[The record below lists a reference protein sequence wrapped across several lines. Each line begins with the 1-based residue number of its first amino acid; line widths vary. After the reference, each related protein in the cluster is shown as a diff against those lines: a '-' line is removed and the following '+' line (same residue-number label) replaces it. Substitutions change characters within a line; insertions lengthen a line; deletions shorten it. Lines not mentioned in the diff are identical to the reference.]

1 MKRPAAILFDCDGVL
16 ADTELVVNSIVAE
29 EMTLRGWPMTAA
41 EARETFLGMALP
53 DMLPRIE
60 ARVGLL
66 PPDWGQEIS
75 TLIARRM
82 AEETLAIPGAVE
94 AVRAFA
100 AAARYISGQGLGRGT
115 SS

>member
-60 ARVGLL
+60 ARGGCCRRIGGRKSL
-66 PPDWGQEIS
+66 P
-75 TLIARRM
+75 
-82 AEETLAIPGAVE
+82 
-94 AVRAFA
+94 
-100 AAARYISGQGLGRGT
+100 
-115 SS
+115 